1 MIRVHLIGGEVGME
15 KGLKSSEGD
24 AERERSRVSYKEGL
38 KGGMNEQT
46 SE

>member
-24 AERERSRVSYKEGL
+24 MEREEQGVVQRRAKRR
-38 KGGMNEQT
+38 NE
-46 SE
+46 